1 MQSNSDEMPPKMTR
15 LAILRELLLKL
26 VDDLS
31 AELERV
37 MQIVKTTANLEVN
50 LQKDCFLL
58 HDMHRNCERVVS
70 GLISHEIEIHSEE
83 GLSDIYG
90 DLVAAQKSYCE
101 LNKTLEAINEL
112 KSIKSL
118 MDMAGDDLYA
128 YKAILSL
135 LRLLVK
141 SKVIL

>member
-15 LAILRELLLKL
+15 LAILKERLLKL

-58 HDMHRNCERVVS
+58 HDMHRNCEHVVS

-90 DLVAAQKSYCE
+90 DLVAAQKSYGE